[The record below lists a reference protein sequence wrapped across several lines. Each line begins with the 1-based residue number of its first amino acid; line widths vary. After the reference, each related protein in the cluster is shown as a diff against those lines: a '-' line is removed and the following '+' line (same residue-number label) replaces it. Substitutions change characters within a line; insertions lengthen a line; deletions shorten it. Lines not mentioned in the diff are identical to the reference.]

1 MRNRKVIP
9 FIAASILTLGL
20 AWAQADPHHPDPGQT
35 PAPPSTP
42 SSQMPPAVQAP
53 GGMNN
58 PTFPGM
64 PQGMNMMQMMQGA
77 TSQQG
82 MGMMGQSLMML
93 EGAPFEQAF
102 LSMMIPHHRTAID
115 MARKVLARTQD
126 PQIRGWANAIIRDQE
141 REISQMKGLLGVLGG
156 TNLAAQRTMTQAMAN
171 MTQTPG
177 PGNMTQSQGASGM
190 MQTLQTPA
198 SLERDFLQAMV
209 SHHLQAVEMATMALQ
224 KAQNPVIVK
233 LASDIVRAQAQEV
246 YEMRVKL
253 ASLR

>member
-9 FIAASILTLGL
+9 FIAASILALGL

-42 SSQMPPAVQAP
+42 SSQMLPAVQAP

-58 PTFPGM
+58 PASPGM
-64 PQGMNMMQMMQGA
+64 SQGMNMMQGA

-82 MGMMGQSLMML
+82 VGMMGQSLMML

-141 REISQMKGLLGVLGG
+141 REIAQMKGLLGVLGG
-156 TNLAAQRTMTQAMAN
+156 TNLAAQRMMTQTMAN
-171 MTQTPG
+171 MMQTPG

-190 MQTLQTPA
+190 MQTPRTPA
-198 SLERDFLQAMV
+198 SPERDFLQAMV

-233 LASDIVRAQAQEV
+233 LASDIVRAQVQEV